1 MKKVLILLLAIV
13 ILSVFVLAHDQI
25 FLKTTVVADEA
36 KEDPDF
42 YISLGDFFIEDGH
55 TEKAIGAYKQ
65 ALKLDPKNENVLN
78 NLAVILHRQED
89 FVSAINYLRTLVE
102 LHPEKA
108 TYNYDLAINIATN
121 YWYTSEGS
129 LNEAIAYFEEAE
141 FLEPGYKQAVQNVDV
156 LKEVLIS
163 S

>member
-65 ALKLDPKNENVLN
+65 ALKLDPKNENSFGLGIWPEGNTPVRIKIKDWGCCVN
-78 NLAVILHRQED
+78 NNADGKGRVWE
-89 FVSAINYLRTLVE
+89 
-102 LHPEKA
+102 
-108 TYNYDLAINIATN
+108 
-121 YWYTSEGS
+121 
-129 LNEAIAYFEEAE
+129 FET
-141 FLEPGYKQAVQNVDV
+141 
-156 LKEVLIS
+156 I
-163 S
+163 